1 MAACSHQVVQQ
12 TLSELLNRQ
21 IRRKITRWHRLL
33 TILTVYELASSNLL
47 GARWN
52 VWATRKDR
60 PKPYCSLLAIQA
72 AFILFVAYVFLLP

>member
-1 MAACSHQVVQQ
+1 VQQ
-12 TLSELLNRQ
+12 ALSGLIIVRSDAGLLVGAAF
-21 IRRKITRWHRLL
+21 L
-33 TILTVYELASSNLL
+33 TILTVYELASGNLL